1 MKIRS
6 ACAALAGLLLGTLN
20 PALADPVKVLMQT
33 NRGAITLEL
42 YPDKAPATVQNFLAY
57 VDEGF
62 YTGTIFHRVIDGFMI
77 QGGGFTEDLKP
88 KSTRGQVQNEA
99 DNGLKNERGTIAMAR
114 TSNPHSATSQFFIN
128 TVNNPPLDFTSK
140 DARGW
145 GYTVFGRVVDGM
157 TVVDDIA
164 KSPTGSRSM
173 MQNVPKE
180 TVLIQQMS
188 RVAAVAK

>member
-20 PALADPVKVLMQT
+20 PALADPVKVSMQT
-33 NRGAITLEL
+33 NRGAIILEL

-145 GYTVFGRVVDGM
+145 GYTVFGKVVEGLS
-157 TVVDDIA
+157 VVDDIA
-164 KSPTGSRSM
+164 KSPTGSRNM

-180 TVLIQQMS
+180 TVLIQQVS